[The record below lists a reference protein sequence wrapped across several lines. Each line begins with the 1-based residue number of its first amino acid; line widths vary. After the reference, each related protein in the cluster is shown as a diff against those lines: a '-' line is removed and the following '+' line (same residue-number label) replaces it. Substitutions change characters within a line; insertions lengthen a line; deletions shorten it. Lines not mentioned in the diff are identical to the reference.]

1 MTLDART
8 RHRRGVLLAATGILI
23 ISPDGLLFRMAGDVG
38 LWNAAFLR
46 TLAMGVGLG
55 VFLLLRH
62 RQRLPAVIVSLG
74 WPGLACAIIVAASNI
89 VFVGAFSHTTIANTL
104 LMLAVMPLFSAVIA
118 RVFIAERIGL
128 STWMAIFVA
137 ITGVALIIGGGYAG
151 GLGGGTLAGDGMAL
165 AASVLIAANLVVLRR
180 HPHVDGVSVLC
191 VAGLISAAIAWPFA
205 EPGVVP
211 IRSVVILVFLGGV
224 IIPVALAL
232 MFRGTRYLPA
242 AEVALFSLIETVL
255 GPLWAWLGVGEA
267 PSGWAIGGGAV
278 VVGAIVGN
286 VAFGMRRTRPD
297 NCT

>member
-1 MTLDART
+1 LILDARA

-62 RQRLPAVIVSLG
+62 RQRLPSVIFRLG
-74 WPGLACAIIVAASNI
+74 WSGLACAMIISASNI

-118 RVFIAERIGL
+118 RVFIAESIRR
-128 STWMAIFVA
+128 STWVA
-137 ITGVALIIGGGYAG
+137 IIVAIIGVTLIIGGGYAG
-151 GLGGGTLAGDGMAL
+151 GLGGGSLAGDSMAL
-165 AASVLIAANLVVLRR
+165 AASLLIAANLVILRR
-180 HPHVDGVSVLC
+180 HPHIDGVSVLC

-205 EPGVVP
+205 DPGIVP
-211 IRSVVILVFLGGV
+211 LRSAVILIFLGGV

-232 MFRGTRYLPA
+232 MFRGTHYLPA

-255 GPLWAWLGVGEA
+255 GPLWTWLGVGEA
-267 PSGWAIGGGAV
+267 PSAWAVVGGAV
-278 VVGAIVGN
+278 VVAAIVGN
-286 VAFGMRRTRPD
+286 VVLGMRRWPSSTG
-297 NCT
+297 